1 MKDMMNTEVVSRRNE
16 TSHHQDEKS
25 EMMIFFCDTYALIEI
40 VGGNPNYQKYLSFP
54 LITSDYNLMELY
66 YAFLRDYNQQTANK
80 YFDQWSK
87 FSVQIPLETIKQAM
101 LFRFANKKED
111 LSYVDCMGYAF
122 SQQNLIKF
130 LTGDRRFENKVGVE
144 FVK

>member
-1 MKDMMNTEVVSRRNE
+1 MKDMMNTEV
-16 TSHHQDEKS
+16 
-25 EMMIFFCDTYALIEI
+25 FFCDTYALIEI
-40 VGGNPNYQKYLSFP
+40 VGGNPNYQKYLSSP

-66 YAFLRDYNQQTANK
+66 YAFLRDYNQQTADK

-87 FSVQIPLETIKQAM
+87 FLVQIPLETIKRAM

-111 LSYVDCMGYAF
+111 LSYVDCVGHAF

-130 LTGDRRFENKVGVE
+130 LTGDRRFENKSGVE